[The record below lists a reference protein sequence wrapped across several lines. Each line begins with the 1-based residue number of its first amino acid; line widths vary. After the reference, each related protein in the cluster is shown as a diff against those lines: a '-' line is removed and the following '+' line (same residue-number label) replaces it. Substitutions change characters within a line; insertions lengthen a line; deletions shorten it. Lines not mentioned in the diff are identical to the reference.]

1 MGQLPEDDMASPRVT
16 HAQSAARKRRE
27 ARETARLTRL
37 GKQTAAT
44 PTVVAAPK
52 EGKRTRGIW
61 ADNDYGGFPPPF
73 GMDFADVLY
82 VDDDPFPTSR
92 TDEAMPECGVDV
104 GHVGRTAEEAAAP
117 AEAASGCRFFDD
129 DGTDAWWRDK
139 RLLDV
144 ERMQKVLR
152 PPHMWRQH
160 AARWN
165 TAAGCYAYAG
175 PELFTTNHDTV
186 PQLIE
191 AGDVELLEKLLE
203 CGHLP
208 RGLAEADPESG
219 LSPAYIAVAC
229 DQPAAHTRAS
239 FGLRCRMQLLSIGA
253 CAPRKARRRSG
264 RTMRWRG

>member
-1 MGQLPEDDMASPRVT
+1 
-16 HAQSAARKRRE
+16 
-27 ARETARLTRL
+27 
-37 GKQTAAT
+37 
-44 PTVVAAPK
+44 
-52 EGKRTRGIW
+52 
-61 ADNDYGGFPPPF
+61 
-73 GMDFADVLY
+73 MDFADVLY

-175 PELFTTNHDTV
+175 PELFTTNHDTAACRAGPAHLRRLGRQLRAQV